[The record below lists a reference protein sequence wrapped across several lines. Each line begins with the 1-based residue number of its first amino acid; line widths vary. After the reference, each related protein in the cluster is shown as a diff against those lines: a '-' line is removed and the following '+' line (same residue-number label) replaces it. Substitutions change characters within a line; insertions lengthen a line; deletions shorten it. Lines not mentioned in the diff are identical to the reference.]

1 VMNRCTG
8 DATQMT
14 LWELISSTCA
24 VDYISHQIG
33 LGHESTI
40 EYIRVTSNNNWRNSL
55 TPSGHS
61 ALIVCMRKL
70 LRMLQDTGKYED
82 GRFIVWEPFDEEQKN
97 NGVDGVVIN
106 PIWASYMEDAP
117 DSTCFTMLSGG
128 CNVRLS
134 GSICRCAE
142 TPTMVLTTK
151 IKIRVKN
158 KCCKQAVSGSDKR
171 SQNVTT
177 GSSLLPQLRL
187 IVYHSCFLQ
196 ITKHLFTGPC

>member
-1 VMNRCTG
+1 MNRCTG

-40 EYIRVTSNNNWRNSL
+40 EYRRVTSNNNWRNSL

-82 GRFIVWEPFDEEQKN
+82 GRFILSTKN
-97 NGVDGVVIN
+97 RRTMASMAWYSIQSGHRTWRTLQTRRVSRCYREAATLDSRGQSVGVQ
-106 PIWASYMEDAP
+106 
-117 DSTCFTMLSGG
+117 
-128 CNVRLS
+128 RH
-134 GSICRCAE
+134 
-142 TPTMVLTTK
+142 
-151 IKIRVKN
+151 
-158 KCCKQAVSGSDKR
+158 
-171 SQNVTT
+171 
-177 GSSLLPQLRL
+177 LRW
-187 IVYHSCFLQ
+187 Y
-196 ITKHLFTGPC
+196 